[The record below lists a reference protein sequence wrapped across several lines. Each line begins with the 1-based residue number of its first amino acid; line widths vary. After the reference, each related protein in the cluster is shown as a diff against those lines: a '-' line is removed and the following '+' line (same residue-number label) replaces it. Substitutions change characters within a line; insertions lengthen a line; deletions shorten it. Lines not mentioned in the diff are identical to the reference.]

1 MNGVVAELQAVE
13 KTYYLDKGVPP
24 VEALR
29 GIDLTVP
36 RGQYVSI
43 MGPSG
48 SGKSTLMN
56 IIGCLDRPSSGRY
69 LLGGEDVA
77 QMDDTELSLVRGKR
91 IGFVFQTFNLISQQ
105 TVVENVEVP
114 LFYLGI
120 PRRERHQMAMAAIE
134 HVDLLDRRDHR
145 PSQLSGG
152 QQQRAAIARALVT
165 NPSLLLADEP
175 TGNLDSATGQ
185 SILNL
190 FDQLHERALTLVLV
204 THDQAI
210 ARRTQRVVWL
220 RDGQIDE
227 DKVNE

>member
-13 KTYYLDKGVPP
+13 KTYYLDRGVPP

-105 TVVENVEVP
+105 TVVENVRAGRLV
-114 LFYLGI
+114 
-120 PRRERHQMAMAAIE
+120 AAE
-134 HVDLLDRRDHR
+134 NSVVY
-145 PSQLSGG
+145 
-152 QQQRAAIARALVT
+152 VT
-165 NPSLLLADEP
+165 
-175 TGNLDSATGQ
+175 
-185 SILNL
+185 
-190 FDQLHERALTLVLV
+190 
-204 THDQAI
+204 
-210 ARRTQRVVWL
+210 
-220 RDGQIDE
+220 
-227 DKVNE
+227 